1 MDIAGTDLDPK
12 MVIVKASTIDHDT
25 VGSPN
30 LVETVATIA
39 VTNEIITV
47 VRDSFA
53 CTGTLLELAT
63 TASLFGAF
71 TRTMNLEAAVIEIAH
86 RALVFFEKPCSAIH
100 ASSTTLHSSSCF
112 RRRRCCHLG
121 RLSGLDCWAGI
132 SAASCDVVSDLFPY
146 TIPKNV
152 ASSQGTC
159 FWHCYWIANPYSSR
173 AVRAASVDCSFER
186 GHWLPYRWATVIFDY
201 FFSYAWCHYQYNK
214 KDPCSLVHCVNW
226 SACCFHWAGTE
237 RRPWVAISILIAVD
251 LNH

>member
-1 MDIAGTDLDPK
+1 
-12 MVIVKASTIDHDT
+12 MVIVKASTTDHDT

-63 TASLFGAF
+63 AASLSGAF
-71 TRTMNLEAAVIEIAH
+71 KRTMNLEAAVIEIAH
-86 RALVFFEKPCSAIH
+86 HTLVFFEKPCSAIH

-112 RRRRCCHLG
+112 GRRRCYHLA

-132 SAASCDVVSDLFPY
+132 S
-146 TIPKNV
+146 V

-201 FFSYAWCHYQYNK
+201 FFSYA
-214 KDPCSLVHCVNW
+214 
-226 SACCFHWAGTE
+226 
-237 RRPWVAISILIAVD
+237 
-251 LNH
+251 